1 MKVIIQTNKIRC
13 DVGNCLNLARYSV
26 APDGVGAGQY
36 INLCE
41 ECMRQLY
48 GEIALALAPKL
59 KKTKKKTTG
68 DIDANGKV

>member
-13 DVGNCLNLARYSV
+13 DVGNCRNLASFSV

-48 GEIALALAPKL
+48 GEIGLALTPRRNR
-59 KKTKKKTTG
+59 TKKTTTG
-68 DIDANGKV
+68 ESENDKV

>member
-13 DVGNCLNLARYSV
+13 DVGNCRNLAGFSV

-41 ECMRQLY
+41 KCMRQLY
-48 GEIALALAPKL
+48 GEIALALTPKR
-59 KKTKKKTTG
+59 KKAKKTTMG
-68 DIDANGKV
+68 ENAENDKV

>member
-13 DVGNCLNLARYSV
+13 DVGNCRSLARYSV

-48 GEIALALAPKL
+48 GEIALVLAPKRKKS
-59 KKTKKKTTG
+59 KKTNTG
-68 DIDANGKV
+68 DTDANGKV

>member
-13 DVGNCLNLARYSV
+13 DVGNCRNLASFSV
-26 APDGVGAGQY
+26 APDGVGVGQY

-48 GEIALALAPKL
+48 GEIGLALTPRRKR
-59 KKTKKKTTG
+59 TKKTTTG
-68 DIDANGKV
+68 ESENDKV

>member
-13 DVGNCLNLARYSV
+13 DVGNCRNLASFSV
-26 APDGVGAGQY
+26 APDGGGAGQY

-48 GEIALALAPKL
+48 GEIGLALTPRR
-59 KKTKKKTTG
+59 KKTKKTITG
-68 DIDANGKV
+68 ESGNDKV

>member
-13 DVGNCLNLARYSV
+13 DVGNCRNLATFSV

-48 GEIALALAPKL
+48 GQIGTALAPK
-59 KKTKKKTTG
+59 KKVRKTKTG
-68 DIDANGKV
+68 DNAGNGESK

>member
-13 DVGNCLNLARYSV
+13 DVGNCRNLASFSV

-48 GEIALALAPKL
+48 GEIGLALTPRRKR
-59 KKTKKKTTG
+59 TKKTTTG
-68 DIDANGKV
+68 ESENDKV

>member
-13 DVGNCLNLARYSV
+13 DVGNCRNLARFSV
-26 APDGVGAGQY
+26 APDGVGTGQY

-48 GEIALALAPKL
+48 GEIALALAPKRKKI
-59 KKTKKKTTG
+59 KKTAAG
-68 DIDANGKV
+68 GSDENDKV